1 MLKKIFTI
9 NIKNESIDFS
19 SEFCLVDNIGNFL
32 IAEDLYGNKII
43 FKNSS
48 IFLYIHDES
57 EELEYTKIFNN
68 LDEFYSN
75 IDFYDEIE
83 QYVRYKKLISED
95 NKEIN
100 QPDLEKKVLISTFV
114 KKLGNKRLNL
124 IYKEGSYYNVSK
136 AFIDGNIT
144 KEEFEVFR
152 FLPE

>member
-1 MLKKIFTI
+1 MLKKTFTI

-32 IAEDLYGNKII
+32 IAEDLSGNKII
-43 FKNSS
+43 FKDSS

-57 EELEYTKIFNN
+57 EELEYTKIFNT

-83 QYVRYKKLISED
+83 QDIRYKKLISED

-144 KEEFEVFR
+144 KEEFEGFR

>member
-1 MLKKIFTI
+1 MLKKFFTI

-19 SEFCLVDNIGNFL
+19 SEFCLVDNISNFL
-32 IAEDLYGNKII
+32 IAEDLSGNKII

-57 EELEYTKIFNN
+57 EELEYTKIFNT

-83 QYVRYKKLISED
+83 QDVRHKKLILKD
-95 NKEIN
+95 KKEIN

-114 KKLGNKRLNL
+114 KKLGNKRLNP
-124 IYKEGSYYNVSK
+124 IYKEGSYYNISK
-136 AFIDGNIT
+136 SFLDGEIT
-144 KEEFEVFR
+144 EEEFEIFR
-152 FLPE
+152 FLPI

>member
-1 MLKKIFTI
+1 MLKKFFTI

-32 IAEDLYGNKII
+32 IAEDLSGNKII
-43 FKNSS
+43 FKISS

-83 QYVRYKKLISED
+83 QDVRYKKLISED

>member
-1 MLKKIFTI
+1 MINKFFKI

-19 SEFCLVDNIGNFL
+19 SEFCLVDNIDYSL
-32 IAEDLYGNKII
+32 LAEDFSGNKII

-48 IFLYIHDES
+48 IFLYIHDLPEG
-57 EELEYTKIFNN
+57 LEYIKIFNT
-68 LDEFYSN
+68 LEKFYSN
-75 IDFYDEIE
+75 ILLYDEIE
-83 QYVRYKKLISED
+83 QELRYNKLISENNSD
-95 NKEIN
+95 NN
-100 QPDLEKKVLISTFV
+100 QETLEKKVLISTFV

>member
-1 MLKKIFTI
+1 MLKKFFTI

-32 IAEDLYGNKII
+32 IAEDLSGNKII
-43 FKNSS
+43 FKDSS

-83 QYVRYKKLISED
+83 QDVRYKKLISED

>member
-1 MLKKIFTI
+1 MIKKFFTI

-32 IAEDLYGNKII
+32 IAEDFSGNKII
-43 FKNSS
+43 FKDSF

-57 EELEYTKIFNN
+57 EELEYTKIFNT

-75 IDFYDEIE
+75 IYFYDEIE
-83 QYVRYKKLISED
+83 QDVRYKKLISED